1 MSDVFFQSC
10 DGNGLPY
17 TAPITNIREY
27 KLVVKNY
34 YYFYHFLS
42 NESPP
47 LALGYNFT
55 RDNRLI
61 LYGMR
66 GKLCKEIIFI
76 DPFFIPN
83 LITRYKTLSEPI
95 TKKIIHEVE
104 GELRSQC
111 KKIIHEVEGELR
123 SQC

>member
-1 MSDVFFQSC
+1 MSDVFFQGC
-10 DGNGLPY
+10 DGSGLPY

-42 NESPP
+42 IPPNENSP
-47 LALGYNFT
+47 LGYNFT

-66 GKLCKEIIFI
+66 GKLCKEIIFD

-83 LITRYKTLSEPI
+83 LITRYKKLREPI

-111 KKIIHEVEGELR
+111 
-123 SQC
+123 